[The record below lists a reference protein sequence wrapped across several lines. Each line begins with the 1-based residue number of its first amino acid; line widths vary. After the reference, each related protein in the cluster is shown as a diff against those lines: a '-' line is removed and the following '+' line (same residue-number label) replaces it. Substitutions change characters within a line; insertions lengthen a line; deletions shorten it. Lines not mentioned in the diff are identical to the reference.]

1 MPAHRI
7 VIKDHLHEEGSQ
19 MDSEY
24 EPDQHHK
31 VLHQRMKEA
40 FTPTYQTF
48 LSIIQGVA
56 LTDLAAIVA
65 TEHQQFTIIHWLL
78 VFITFCMLVVVLY
91 VYMIQSTIWDWIPGL
106 RDATI
111 PFVFGALEL
120 FINHTIPISL
130 SLWLLGLAGFS
141 SLGALGTW
149 HMDQRAREETEG
161 IMLLRSLRRHHLLFG
176 LYYVGCSILS
186 LLLALVAQLEGL
198 EASDGVQGVKGI
210 LTLSAVLLIGVCL
223 GGSVIVSNVYWH
235 RAIIYARTGQVPDL
249 WRPRSIRTKSQESHE
264 THNEIT

>member
-1 MPAHRI
+1 MPVHCI
-7 VIKDHLHEEGSQ
+7 VIKDYLHEEGSQ
-19 MDSEY
+19 MDSEH
-24 EPDQHHK
+24 EPDQHPN
-31 VLHQRMKEA
+31 VLHHRMKEA

-78 VFITFCMLVVVLY
+78 VFITFCMLIVVLY
-91 VYMIQSTIWDWIPGL
+91 VYMIQSTIWDWIPSL

-130 SLWLLGLAGFS
+130 SLWLLGLAGFT

-161 IMLLRSLRRHHLLFG
+161 ARLLSGLRSHHLLFA
-176 LYYVGCSILS
+176 LYYIGCSILS
-186 LLLALVAQLEGL
+186 LLLALVAHAEGL
-198 EASDGVQGVKGI
+198 EAADGVQGVKGV
-210 LTLSAVLLIGVCL
+210 LTLCVVLLIGVCL
-223 GGSVIVSNVYWH
+223 GGSVIVSNMYWH
-235 RAIIYARTGQVPDL
+235 RAIMYARTGQVPGL
-249 WRPRSIRTKSQESHE
+249 WKFHSIDTENRK
-264 THNEIT
+264 